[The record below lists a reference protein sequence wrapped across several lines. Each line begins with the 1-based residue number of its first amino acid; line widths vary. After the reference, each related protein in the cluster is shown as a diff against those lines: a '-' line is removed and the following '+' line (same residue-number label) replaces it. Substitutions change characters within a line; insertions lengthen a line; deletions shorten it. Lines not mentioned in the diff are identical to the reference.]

1 MEGRGRKEKKK
12 TEEEKKERL
21 FAKDTVTKQTLKSNP
36 IEPVSLTEKKKNL
49 IYISQVSLFFG
60 NKKFTCMF

>member
-12 TEEEKKERL
+12 TEEKKKERL

-36 IEPVSLTEKKKNL
+36 IEPVSLTEKKKSHLHFPGKL
-49 IYISQVSLFFG
+49 IFW
-60 NKKFTCMF
+60 